1 MTYKETK
8 KKINIGSKVR
18 IKGKENVQT
27 VTGFSEVRN
36 GLQSPFIRITLDN
49 GEQTYHAKI
58 ELA

>member
-1 MTYKETK
+1 MTYKEAK
-8 KKINIGSKVR
+8 KNINIGSKVR
-18 IKGKENVQT
+18 IKKSKDVHNVT
-27 VTGFSEVRN
+27 DFSEVRN